1 VKNLP
6 IWPTIRAPKSST
18 QRSLFGPQRHLEFL
32 GMRELTAQHYLDATG
47 LALTQIGSKTGL
59 AAIDV
64 GIQNKLLY

>member
-1 VKNLP
+1 
-6 IWPTIRAPKSST
+6 
-18 QRSLFGPQRHLEFL
+18 
-32 GMRELTAQHYLDATG
+32 MRELTAQHYLDATG